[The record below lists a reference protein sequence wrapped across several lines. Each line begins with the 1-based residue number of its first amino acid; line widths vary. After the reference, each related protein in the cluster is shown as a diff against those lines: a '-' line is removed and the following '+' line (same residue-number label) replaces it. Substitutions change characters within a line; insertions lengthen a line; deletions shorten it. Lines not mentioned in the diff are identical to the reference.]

1 MIDRFLVML
10 LVACAAFA
18 GLIVFEFVSDGADR
32 VAFAPSPDQVET
44 KPKPRTQ
51 EPRVDDAVATV
62 LAAPLFS
69 PTRRP
74 PESSGPSVDPEVS
87 GVRLTGIVIQP
98 DRRIAIFAASGT
110 KPFVRS
116 EGETLNEWQ
125 LDSITPLAVT
135 LSGPAGTRTLA
146 PRPDLN
152 LVRPASPVPM
162 AAARRKPGPPPG
174 TAAGSAPGGAPAQS
188 TASAEA
194 RRPPPAPPAVNPADR
209 PPASSTPANPTRQ
222 R

>member
-1 MIDRFLVML
+1 MIDRLLVML

-18 GLIVFEFVSDGADR
+18 GLIAVEFVSDGTDR
-32 VAFAPSPDQVET
+32 AAFAPSPVQAET
-44 KPKPRTQ
+44 TPKPRTQ
-51 EPRVDDAVATV
+51 EPGVGDLVASS

-74 PESSGPSVDPEVS
+74 PESSGPAADPELS

-98 DRRIAIFAASGT
+98 DRRVAIFAASGA

-125 LDSITPLAVT
+125 LDSISPLAVT
-135 LSGPAGTRTLA
+135 LSGPAGTRILV
-146 PRPDLN
+146 PRPDPN

-162 AAARRKPGPPPG
+162 AAARKPAPPPG
-174 TAAGSAPGGAPAQS
+174 VAAGSAPGGTPARS
-188 TASAEA
+188 TAAAEA
-194 RRPPPAPPAVNPADR
+194 RRPPPRPPVANPAGR
-209 PPASSTPANPTRQ
+209 PPASSPPPNPTRQ
-222 R
+222 Q

>member
-51 EPRVDDAVATV
+51 EPRVDDSVATV

-162 AAARRKPGPPPG
+162 AAARRKPGPPLG
-174 TAAGSAPGGAPAQS
+174 AAAGSAPGGTSAQS
-188 TASAEA
+188 TAAAEA
-194 RRPPPAPPAVNPADR
+194 RRPPPAPPALNPADR
-209 PPASSTPANPTRQ
+209 PPAPSPPANPTRRQ
-222 R
+222 